1 MDKYADSRTLDDQAE
16 DWLTGVYRTRDRHDC
31 DEPEMPLS
39 EMTPLGVV
47 PPGPTLTLAEMRTSL
62 RMGVSY
68 PVMTKASVELRE
80 FPPRRELG
88 TILTRIGV
96 GS

>member
-1 MDKYADSRTLDDQAE
+1 M
-16 DWLTGVYRTRDRHDC
+16 V

-39 EMTPLGVV
+39 EMPSLGIV
-47 PPGPTLTLAEMRTSL
+47 PTGPTITLAEMQASL
-62 RMGVSY
+62 CMGVSY

-88 TILTRIGV
+88 TILARIGV